1 MADWAQSTNYLTNQP
16 TANSDCYTHVSD
28 SPPRFTVWLSLGT
41 RLVASGNLWS
51 GPIKSF
57 QDWFHWSAPL
67 VFRSNWLDRLTES
80 ESGSKPDQCVSYM
93 VFWARSVTQDY
104 IMAEYQG
111 IWPTVTGFLL
121 QVVWRKSSDPNP
133 LTVGRKRY
141 VDDNRVMVEHMP
153 MGQDWHLLIKQV
165 GIDKNI

>member
-1 MADWAQSTNYLTNQP
+1 M
-16 TANSDCYTHVSD
+16 
-28 SPPRFTVWLSLGT
+28 
-41 RLVASGNLWS
+41 
-51 GPIKSF
+51 
-57 QDWFHWSAPL
+57 
-67 VFRSNWLDRLTES
+67 
-80 ESGSKPDQCVSYM
+80 
-93 VFWARSVTQDY
+93 
-104 IMAEYQG
+104 
-111 IWPTVTGFLL
+111 TGFLL